1 MSFDPLRGNAY
12 SQSILIKS
20 QLRLGLLLLLG
31 CGALAAC
38 DGTSGA
44 TEQKKKPSGTM
55 ADPVEVCERIA
66 DVCRLNNGSQL
77 GVCTPNSSGDSFICA
92 PQH

>member
-1 MSFDPLRGNAY
+1 M
-12 SQSILIKS
+12 KS
-20 QLRLGLLLLLG
+20 GLRLGLLLLLG

-38 DGTSGA
+38 DGKSGA
-44 TEQKKKPSGTM
+44 AEKKKPSGTM

-66 DVCRLNNGSQL
+66 DVCRLDNGSQL

>member
-1 MSFDPLRGNAY
+1 
-12 SQSILIKS
+12 
-20 QLRLGLLLLLG
+20 
-31 CGALAAC
+31 
-38 DGTSGA
+38 
-44 TEQKKKPSGTM
+44 M